1 LGVEKK
7 ASVLLVDDNASLCR
21 TMSLILGRKG
31 YAVTTA
37 KDGPEALALFEER
50 AFDITFL
57 DIRMPVMN
65 GVEIFRLMKK
75 ARADAVVVMMTA
87 YAVEDLVQQALRDGA
102 YGIVYKPLDIDR
114 VTALIE
120 EARSTAR
127 RGPAL
132 VVSDDPKTGAAIEG
146 ALDRRGFAV
155 STAGDHDAAV
165 EAVREI
171 QPEIVFIDMDPPAMN
186 GLEAFLA
193 IRKARPGTTAI
204 LIAGAG
210 ETADAMVRQALDSCA
225 YACLDKPLD
234 IEALLRLVDDATAAR
249 AASG

>member
-1 LGVEKK
+1 MEKK

-37 KDGPEALALFEER
+37 MDGPEAVALFEER

-57 DIRMPVMN
+57 DIRMPLMN
-65 GVEIFRLMKK
+65 GVETFRLMKK
-75 ARADAVVVMMTA
+75 ARPDAIVVMMTA

-120 EARSTAR
+120 EARSAAR
-127 RGPAL
+127 RAPIL

-146 ALDRRGFAV
+146 TLARRGFAV
-155 STAGDHDAAV
+155 TIAGDQEAAV
-165 EAVREI
+165 EAVRET
-171 QPEIVFIDMDPPAMN
+171 QPEIVFIDMDLPAMN
-186 GLEAFLA
+186 GPETFLA
-193 IRKARPGTTAI
+193 IRQARPGTTAI
-204 LIAGAG
+204 LIAGTG
-210 ETADAMVRQALDSCA
+210 EAAVAMVRQALDNCA

-234 IEALLRLVDDATAAR
+234 IEALLRLVDDVAAAKAT
-249 AASG
+249 SG